1 MNLTI
6 NGELHEVKA
15 ATVFELLQEF
25 GLPPAAT
32 VVERNLEIVDHQA
45 YEATFLAE
53 GDFLELVRM
62 VGGG

>member
-1 MNLTI
+1 MQLTI
-6 NGELHEVKA
+6 NGEPHEIKA

-45 YEATFLAE
+45 YAATALAE
-53 GDFLELVRM
+53 GDVLELVRL